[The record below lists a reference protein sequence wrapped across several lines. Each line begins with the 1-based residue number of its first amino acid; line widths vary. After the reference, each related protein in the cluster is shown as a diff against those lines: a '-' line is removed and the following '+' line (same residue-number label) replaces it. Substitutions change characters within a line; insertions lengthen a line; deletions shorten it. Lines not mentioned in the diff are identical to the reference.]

1 MLYPSTRVFKCAQHH
16 DFADFMVVAGDP
28 EVLDCLLDWGLCK
41 VRVDGAVQDAPH
53 QTGIHV
59 EVCHDRTLHAVMLV

>member
-1 MLYPSTRVFKCAQHH
+1 M
-16 DFADFMVVAGDP
+16 
-28 EVLDCLLDWGLCK
+28 LDCLLDWGLCK

-59 EVCHDRTLHAVMLV
+59 EVCHDRTLHAVMLVSLYVAVAVFMAIG